1 MSQACQTLR
10 SWGNGGTHCTC
21 SCGCIANSWYAAQSF
36 YCRRGTSSCPALLRL
51 GQSPTSIWQSKMVGL
66 AADLEWDHF
75 MPGST
80 ALQIHSLFNIFN
92 FQKKQIH
99 TNPSYTFKSHVKHI
113 RQSFPRHGAR
123 PSHSPGSR
131 DPLLPPPKGVA
142 FSVDGL
148 SELVARLAS
157 R

>member
-1 MSQACQTLR
+1 
-10 SWGNGGTHCTC
+10 
-21 SCGCIANSWYAAQSF
+21 
-36 YCRRGTSSCPALLRL
+36 
-51 GQSPTSIWQSKMVGL
+51 
-66 AADLEWDHF
+66 